1 MLCGCGFVCLRLGVS
16 VWVCPCVS
24 VSVCAS
30 VSQFWN
36 IDSLKDRQEDGVQN
50 GREDCHLMQPTW
62 STNKVPGVEG
72 APVERIQPPIPLAG
86 HALGRGRNDD
96 WLSSAGGSV

>member
-1 MLCGCGFVCLRLGVS
+1 MLCGCGFVCLCLSVS

-30 VSQFWN
+30 VSQFWS

-50 GREDCHLMQPTW
+50 GREDCHLMQPIW

-72 APVERIQPPIPLAG
+72 APVKRIQPPIPLAG